1 MTDKDDA
8 VIFETELDAP
18 PEKVWRALTIPE
30 YLERWLDL
38 PAKTEISVVHADEPP
53 TVTYR
58 WREQGE
64 NSSSSED
71 SVVTFEVT
79 PLYNG
84 GSHFRLTHTPLAIPA
99 AANSNEPMMLAA

>member
-1 MTDKDDA
+1 MSDKDDA
-8 VIFETELDAP
+8 VIFETELNAP

-30 YLERWLDL
+30 YLDRWLDL
-38 PAKTEISVVHADEPP
+38 PAATEISVVRADEPHS
-53 TVTYR
+53 VTYR

-64 NSSSSED
+64 DPSSIGE

-79 PLYNG
+79 PLENG
-84 GSHFRLTHTPLAIPA
+84 GSRFRLTHAPIALPA

>member
-1 MTDKDDA
+1 MSDQDDA

-38 PAKTEISVVHADEPP
+38 PFATEISVVHADEPHS
-53 TVTYR
+53 VTYR
-58 WREQGE
+58 WREQG
-64 NSSSSED
+64 NNLSASEE

-79 PLYNG
+79 PLENG
-84 GSHFRLTHTPLAIPA
+84 GSHFRLTHAPIALPA
-99 AANSNEPMMLAA
+99 AANSNEPMMLVA